1 MASTM
6 MTDQIPVLLA
16 YLDPGSGSLML
27 QVLIAGML
35 SGMFVMKS
43 YFTMIRQSAQ
53 RFFRRNA

>member
-1 MASTM
+1 MAFTS
-6 MTDQIPVLLA
+6 MTDQLPVVLA

-43 YFTMIRQSAQ
+43 YFTMIRQSAL
-53 RFFRRNA
+53 RFFRKNA